1 MTTTGTMA
9 GAAPPRMEAL
19 DLAELQAVEGGLCD
33 LVTFAL
39 GFAIGYAIGKLI
51 F

>member
-1 MTTTGTMA
+1 MTAA
-9 GAAPPRMEAL
+9 GPPRMEAL
-19 DLAELQAVEGGLCD
+19 DLAELQAVEGGTPCD
-33 LVTFAL
+33 VLTFAV